1 MLLTSPKW
9 HYVLDETYTSTDALF
24 DALLD
29 KHGIDT
35 PEKKEDF
42 LNDRGAEFYDPFLY
56 NDMRK
61 AVDIIARAMEDRS
74 RILVYGDYDCDGVTA
89 TSILVRYFRSHDID
103 VRYIVPNREEHGYG
117 LTDNIIDEVIG
128 QAPDLV
134 ITVDCGITNID
145 TVARLR
151 SQGIKVI
158 ISDHH
163 NVQEQIPDADAVL
176 CAKRR
181 DNTYPYTELCGAGV
195 AMKIVQAMGIDK
207 RFPVNNDVWRQAI
220 ELAGIATIADLVP
233 VLDENRTI
241 IKKAFI
247 SMKDPVNP
255 GIRVMNEILAQKAGS
270 RRFDET
276 FISFN
281 FVPRVNAAGRLYD
294 SSEALRLFLEDDGN
308 KVREAAVALGDQN
321 DERKQIEARV
331 YEEAVAQIE
340 DERRPDEWSL
350 ANTKGPVVAYASN
363 WHQGV
368 LGIVAGRI
376 AANYR
381 RTALVFTT
389 DSINP
394 ENLKGSG
401 RAYGEYDLFAALGR
415 VSGTLENFGGHRKAA
430 GVTVKKSRLME
441 FLKALEEDAGQ
452 HSDEAEKD
460 DELEITARLCRNIVN
475 FDTFNMTNRFKPYG
489 IGNRKPVFVTEGLVV
504 VSVNDMTDGAHIRL
518 ELADRNGG
526 KDEPLSAVG
535 FGMGIYSGILR
546 PGDIID
552 IAYTMNEYTYKG
564 NTTLSLYLED
574 IKISSDEGFLYKKAD
589 IAEQLYRS
597 GMELDQIAKLAGTSV
612 SEGFIPGKV
621 DYLAC
626 FQTLKDASRGETS
639 YADYPLLA
647 KLIERKTG
655 VKMTPF
661 KVARCMDVFSESHL
675 VKLGVLSTLRICFR
689 FLKTEGKT
697 DLKQSD
703 LYLRFLEHG

>member
-61 AVDIIARAMEDRS
+61 AVDIIVRAMEDRS

-103 VRYIVPNREEHGYG
+103 VRSIVPNREEHGYG
-117 LTDNIIDEVIG
+117 LTDNIIDEVID

-151 SQGIKVI
+151 SLGIKVI

-415 VSGTLENFGGHRKAA
+415 VSSTLENFGGHRKAA

-441 FLKALEEDAGQ
+441 FLKALEEDAVQ
-452 HSDEAEKD
+452 HSDEDEKD

-703 LYLRFLEHG
+703 LYLRLLEHG

>member
-89 TSILVRYFRSHDID
+89 TSILVRYFRSHGID

-117 LTDNIIDEVIG
+117 LTDNIIDEVID

-151 SQGIKVI
+151 SLGIKVI

-381 RTALVFTT
+381 RTALRSVRRILRAPAGHT
-389 DSINP
+389 
-394 ENLKGSG
+394 GSMTFSLRWEGSAVLSRTSAATG
-401 RAYGEYDLFAALGR
+401 RR
-415 VSGTLENFGGHRKAA
+415 QV
-430 GVTVKKSRLME
+430 SRL
-441 FLKALEEDAGQ
+441 
-452 HSDEAEKD
+452 
-460 DELEITARLCRNIVN
+460 
-475 FDTFNMTNRFKPYG
+475 
-489 IGNRKPVFVTEGLVV
+489 
-504 VSVNDMTDGAHIRL
+504 
-518 ELADRNGG
+518 
-526 KDEPLSAVG
+526 
-535 FGMGIYSGILR
+535 
-546 PGDIID
+546 
-552 IAYTMNEYTYKG
+552 
-564 NTTLSLYLED
+564 
-574 IKISSDEGFLYKKAD
+574 
-589 IAEQLYRS
+589 RS
-597 GMELDQIAKLAGTSV
+597 H
-612 SEGFIPGKV
+612 
-621 DYLAC
+621 
-626 FQTLKDASRGETS
+626 ASWNS
-639 YADYPLLA
+639 
-647 KLIERKTG
+647 
-655 VKMTPF
+655 
-661 KVARCMDVFSESHL
+661 
-675 VKLGVLSTLRICFR
+675 
-689 FLKTEGKT
+689 
-697 DLKQSD
+697 
-703 LYLRFLEHG
+703 

>member
-61 AVDIIARAMEDRS
+61 AVDIIVRAMEDRS

-117 LTDNIIDEVIG
+117 LTDNIIDEVID

-441 FLKALEEDAGQ
+441 FLKALEEDAVQ
-452 HSDEAEKD
+452 HSDEAQKD
-460 DELEITARLCRNIVN
+460 DELEITARLSRNIVN

-703 LYLRFLEHG
+703 LYLRLLEHG

>member
-117 LTDNIIDEVIG
+117 LTDNIIDEVID

-350 ANTKGPVVAYASN
+350 ANTKGPVVAYAGN

-460 DELEITARLCRNIVN
+460 DELEITARLSRNIVN

-703 LYLRFLEHG
+703 LYLRLLEHG